1 MKNQEASKE
10 KLEKDSQESRKE
22 DYKVS
27 RESLQDQDRVEI
39 DVHAHGTKG
48 QNTDRM
54 ALTSLVKT
62 C

>member
-1 MKNQEASKE
+1 VKYQEASKE

-22 DYKVS
+22 DHKVS
-27 RESLQDQDRVEI
+27 KESLQDKDRAEI

-48 QNTDRM
+48 RNTDRM
-54 ALTSLVKT
+54 TLTSLVKT